1 VELATGALP
10 SRAVK
15 AIPTERV
22 AGPWGEFLQRVL
34 PSTVHSDDSDVLSR
48 SGAEMLPQSG
58 ALAEGRGA
66 AATVDF
72 SAE

>member
-1 VELATGALP
+1 
-10 SRAVK
+10 
-15 AIPTERV
+15 
-22 AGPWGEFLQRVL
+22 
-34 PSTVHSDDSDVLSR
+34 VHSDDSDVLSR

-66 AATVDF
+66 AAAVDF